1 MKGREHRDK
10 LTTLQGGKL
19 MLATWTWIVTVVLSL
34 FFIGMSLR
42 FRKKSKESF
51 LQFAIAGGTLPFF
64 LLLFTDLATIM
75 GVGNF
80 IGHSSNGFEIGIAN
94 IPFIIGEQGAK
105 ILFAL
110 LFAGFAA
117 RFTYKSIA
125 ELLNDLI
132 LRDKVSRAIVGIL
145 TSAIMIAWIGGQA
158 KGMGQLFSVFTGADP
173 LPLIFFFS
181 TVFIIYTTVGG
192 MLSVVWTDFIQGVL
206 LLGIAIWFYIKV
218 YAKIDFSYST
228 LKTMLAEVN
237 ASHLTQISISP
248 WEVVTLF
255 VTGCF
260 GVLAAQMYW
269 QRCFAANNPK
279 AASRAMLYSGIAA
292 ILFTILASVSGM
304 IVKALNPNV
313 DSANAVP
320 WLILNEMT
328 QTAALVFFILIF
340 LAAISSASSLLHS
353 AAIVIVNDLIIPF
366 SKEMKDAKLIVL
378 SKWLV
383 VLVGIF
389 STLAANYSESIISL
403 FSFAYTLTGGGVV
416 PVLIVGLLWKK
427 RKHEKFEMGTQ
438 NSRVS
443 VWGGRIGLLS
453 GAIAS
458 VLFGILW
465 GVLISTVLTVIVS
478 FILPNKT
485 DLNRTPEF
493 ESA

>member
-1 MKGREHRDK
+1 
-10 LTTLQGGKL
+10 
-19 MLATWTWIVTVVLSL
+19 MLAAWTWIVTVVLSL

-51 LQFAIAGGTLPFF
+51 MQFAIAGGTLPFF

-80 IGHSSNGFEIGIAN
+80 VGHSSKGFETGIAN

-117 RFTYKSIA
+117 KFTYKSIA
-125 ELLNDLI
+125 ELLDDLI
-132 LRDKVSRAIVGIL
+132 LRDKISRAIVGIL

-181 TVFIIYTTVGG
+181 AVFIIYTTVGG

-218 YAKIDFSYST
+218 FAKIDFSYSN

-237 ASHLTQISISP
+237 ASHLTQLHISG

-260 GVLAAQMYW
+260 GVLAAQVYW
-269 QRCFAANNPK
+269 QRCFAAQNPK
-279 AASRAMLYSGIAA
+279 SASRAMLYSGIGA
-292 ILFTILASVSGM
+292 IIFTILASVSGM
-304 IVKALNPNV
+304 IVRALNPDI
-313 DSANAVP
+313 DSANAIP

-328 QTAALVFFILIF
+328 QSTALVFFILIF

-353 AAIVIVNDLIIPF
+353 AAIVIVNDLVIPF
-366 SKEMKDAKLIVL
+366 SKELKDGKLIVL

-383 VLVGIF
+383 VMVGIF
-389 STLAANYSESIISL
+389 STLAANFSESIINL

-427 RKHEKFEMGTQ
+427 RKVENFEMGSQ

-453 GAIAS
+453 GALFS

-465 GVLISTVLTVIVS
+465 GVLISAILTIIVS
-478 FILPNKT
+478 LILPNNA
-485 DLNRTPEF
+485 DLKRTMEV
-493 ESA
+493 EKA

>member
-1 MKGREHRDK
+1 
-10 LTTLQGGKL
+10 
-19 MLATWTWIVTVVLSL
+19 MLATWTWIVTIVLSL

-42 FRKKSKESF
+42 FRKKSNESF

-64 LLLFTDLATIM
+64 LILFTDIATIM

-80 IGHSSNGFEIGIAN
+80 VGHSSKGFEIGIAN

-132 LRDKVSRAIVGIL
+132 LRDKVSRALVGIL

-181 TVFIIYTTVGG
+181 AVFIIYTTIGG
-192 MLSVVWTDFIQGVL
+192 MYSVVWTDFIQGVF
-206 LLGIAIWFYIKV
+206 LLGLAVWFYIKV
-218 YAKIDFSYST
+218 YAKIDFSYT
-228 LKTMLAEVN
+228 KLKSMLVDVGA
-237 ASHLTQISISP
+237 ASLTELNISG
-248 WEVVTLF
+248 WEVLTLF

-260 GVLAAQMYW
+260 GVLAAQVYW
-269 QRCFAANNPK
+269 QRCFAAVNPK
-279 AASRAMLYSGIAA
+279 AASRAMLYSGIVA
-292 ILFTILASVSGM
+292 IIFTILASVSGM

-313 DSANAVP
+313 ESGNAIS

-328 QTAALVFFILIF
+328 QLVALLFFILIF
-340 LAAISSASSLLHS
+340 LAAISSASSQLHS

-366 SKEMKDAKLIVL
+366 SKEVKDKSLI
-378 SKWLV
+378 SISRWLV
-383 VLVGIF
+383 VIVGIF
-389 STLAANYSESIISL
+389 SITAAVYSESIISL
-403 FSFAYTLTGGGVV
+403 FSFAYTMTGGGVV
-416 PVLIVGLLWKK
+416 PVLIVGLLWKA
-427 RKHEKFEMGTQ
+427 RRSERFEMGFH
-438 NSRVS
+438 NSKVS

-453 GAIAS
+453 GAIIS
-458 VLFGILW
+458 VVFGILW
-465 GVLISTVLTVIVS
+465 GVLISTILTIIVS
-478 FILPNKT
+478 LILPNKT
-485 DLNRTPEF
+485 DSNRTIEIKH
-493 ESA
+493 A

>member
-1 MKGREHRDK
+1 
-10 LTTLQGGKL
+10 
-19 MLATWTWIVTVVLSL
+19 MLATWTWVITIFLSL

-42 FRKKSKESF
+42 FRKKSSESF

-64 LLLFTDLATIM
+64 LILFTDIATIM

-80 IGHSSNGFEIGIAN
+80 VGHSSKGFEAGVAN
-94 IPFIIGEQGAK
+94 IPFIIGEQGSK

-158 KGMGQLFSVFTGADP
+158 KGMGALFSVFTGADP

-192 MLSVVWTDFIQGVL
+192 MLSVVWTDFVQGVL
-206 LLGIAIWFYIKV
+206 LLALAVWFYIKV
-218 YAKIDFSYST
+218 YAKVDFSYSK
-228 LKTMLAEVN
+228 LQTMLADVG
-237 ASHLTQISISP
+237 ASHLTELSISG
-248 WEVVTLF
+248 WEVLNLF
-255 VTGCF
+255 ITGCF
-260 GVLAAQMYW
+260 GILAAQVYW
-269 QRCFAANNPK
+269 QRSFAAENPK
-279 AASRAMLYSGIAA
+279 AASRAMLYSGFVA
-292 ILFTILASVSGM
+292 IIFTILASVSGM
-304 IVKALNPNV
+304 IVKAINPDV
-313 DSANAVP
+313 EAGNAIS

-328 QTAALVFFILIF
+328 QLVALLFFILIF
-340 LAAISSASSLLHS
+340 LAAISSASSQLHS

-366 SKEMKDAKLIVL
+366 SKEIKDQKLIVI

-389 STLAANYSESIISL
+389 SILAAIYSESIISL
-403 FSFAYTLTGGGVV
+403 FSFAYTMTGGGVV
-416 PVLIVGLLWKK
+416 PVLIIGLLWKK
-427 RKHEKFEMGTQ
+427 RKTEKFEMGSQ
-438 NSRVS
+438 NSKVS

-453 GAIAS
+453 GAIVS
-458 VLFGILW
+458 VVFGILW
-465 GVLISTVLTVIVS
+465 GVFVSAILTIIVS
-478 FILPNKT
+478 LLLPNRT
-485 DLNRTPEF
+485 NRIEH
-493 ESA
+493 A